1 MINIDLIT
9 NYWHLSLKNIDTRHV
24 DLSNILRISMKRIIN
39 SNLSIVILK
48 HKEKRECDNEHLF
61 SQLGPE
67 CDNEKLF
74 GQLGSH
80 YSTN

>member
-1 MINIDLIT
+1 
-9 NYWHLSLKNIDTRHV
+9 
-24 DLSNILRISMKRIIN
+24 MKRIIN

-61 SQLGPE
+61 GQLGPE